1 MPRRTNPFQNLSA
14 AIMTVFY
21 EPEYAVE
28 ESVLER
34 HPRTGVVRELDIRI
48 TSRSNPKERMLVECR
63 AHQRPQDIQWIDA
76 LDGKARS
83 LGFPKTVAIS
93 ASGFTKAAMLEA
105 RDRGIDTLHLRQ
117 AEQAD
122 WRNWRMPITKLD
134 VSMEGPVLRSLD
146 FGVDATWPGTLPN
159 SIDTSRVIL
168 VDTRDDTKIPVLQWV
183 AGLLNDP
190 EQAAE
195 LQALARNGNLNDLR
209 KTHPCAPGMGF
220 VVQGCEKEFIPLVE
234 LTVHVDYV
242 FSRDSVP
249 LEHLDVGGQRILTGE
264 WQVHGV
270 PTRVIMHEK
279 DNGLRVL
286 VDQDT
291 PWLKLP

>member
-14 AIMTVFY
+14 AIMAVFY

-48 TSRSNPKERMLVECR
+48 TNRSNPRERMLVECR
-63 AHQRPQDIQWIDA
+63 AHQRPQDVQWIDA

-83 LGFPKTVAIS
+83 LGFPKTIAIS

-105 RDRGIDTLHLRQ
+105 HDRGIDTLHLRQ

-122 WRNWRMPITKLD
+122 WRNWKMPITKLD

-146 FGVDATWPGTLPN
+146 FGIDATWPGTLP
-159 SIDTSRVIL
+159 SLIDTSRVIL
-168 VDTRDDTKIPVLQWV
+168 VDTRDDTKIPV
-183 AGLLNDP
+183 
-190 EQAAE
+190 
-195 LQALARNGNLNDLR
+195 NDLR
-209 KTHPCAPGMGF
+209 KTHHCAPGMGF
-220 VVQGCEKEFIPLVE
+220 VMQGREKEFIPLME

-242 FSRDSVP
+242 FSHDSVP

-270 PTRVIMHEK
+270 PTRIILHEK
-279 DNGLRVL
+279 DNGLRFL